1 MKENRNADD
10 EIPTIIP
17 NKMSPREF
25 LTTLGSFNP
34 EFLYSSFAPLIY
46 SEALISEE
54 LIRIEGV
61 NRDGYIIFFQV
72 I

>member
-1 MKENRNADD
+1 LEKRVQGFKGFYPNPTALITASNAIVYITDS
-10 EIPTIIP
+10 I
-17 NKMSPREF
+17 
-25 LTTLGSFNP
+25 
-34 EFLYSSFAPLIY
+34 APLIY

-61 NRDGYIIFFQV
+61 NRNGYIIFFQV

>member
-1 MKENRNADD
+1 MDNN
-10 EIPTIIP
+10 
-17 NKMSPREF
+17 
-25 LTTLGSFNP
+25 
-34 EFLYSSFAPLIY
+34 SSFAPLIY
-46 SEALISEE
+46 SEALIPEE

>member
-1 MKENRNADD
+1 MKRAQVLL
-10 EIPTIIP
+10 EIH
-17 NKMSPREF
+17 KMDIEVYYMI
-25 LTTLGSFNP
+25 LYGK
-34 EFLYSSFAPLIY
+34 YSSFAPLIY
-46 SEALISEE
+46 SKDLIPEE